1 MRAAK
6 QTRSTTETK
15 ISVALQLDDNQ
26 EVSIQ
31 TGVGFFDHMLTLFAR
46 HGRFGLQIEADGDVY
61 IDAHHTVEDVGIVL
75 GNCLKEALG
84 DKAGI
89 NRYGTAYV
97 PMDEALG
104 FVTVDISGRS
114 YLVFDGEF
122 TNPKLGDFDTELA
135 EEFFR
140 AVAHAAN
147 ITLHARVI
155 YGSNTHHKIEALFKA
170 FGRALRDATEKNE
183 KIIGVN
189 STKGLL

>member
-6 QTRSTTETK
+6 QMRSTTETK
-15 ISVALQLDDNQ
+15 ISVTLQLDGNQ

-31 TGVGFFDHMLTLFAR
+31 TGVGFFDHMLTLFAK

-61 IDAHHTVEDVGIVL
+61 VDAHHTVEDVGIVL

-104 FVTVDISGRS
+104 FVAVDISGRS

-122 TNPKLGDFDTELA
+122 PNPKLGDFDTELA

-147 ITLHARVI
+147 ITLHARVL
-155 YGSNTHHKIEALFKA
+155 YGSNTHHKIETLFKA

>member
-6 QTRSTTETK
+6 QMRSTTETK
-15 ISVALQLDDNQ
+15 ISVTLQLDGNQ

-31 TGVGFFDHMLTLFAR
+31 TGVGFFDHMLTLFAK

-61 IDAHHTVEDVGIVL
+61 VDAHHTVEDVGIVL
-75 GNCLKEALG
+75 GNCLKDALG

-104 FVTVDISGRS
+104 FVAVDISGRS
-114 YLVFDGEF
+114 YLVFHGEF
-122 TNPKLGDFDTELA
+122 PNPKLGDFDTELA

-147 ITLHARVI
+147 ITLHARVL

>member
-6 QTRSTTETK
+6 QTRITTETK
-15 ISVALQLDDNQ
+15 ISVALQLDGNQ

-31 TGVGFFDHMLTLFAR
+31 TGVGFFDHMLTLFAK
-46 HGRFGLQIEADGDVY
+46 HGRFGLQIEADGDVH

-140 AVAHAAN
+140 AVAHTAN
-147 ITLHARVI
+147 ITLHARVL

-170 FGRALRDATEKNE
+170 FGRALHDATEKNE

-189 STKGLL
+189 STKGML